1 MKNALVTGGCGF
13 IGSNLVDYLVDKG
26 YSVVVVDNLSTGS
39 KEYCREDVK
48 YYFGDVEEIMSDMF
62 TIKESIDIIFHVGA
76 ISDTTLQDCNEM
88 LYWNYTLSKK
98 LFDLAG

>member
-39 KEYCREDVK
+39 KEYCREEKIVK
-48 YYFGDVEEIMSDMF
+48 LCMP
-62 TIKESIDIIFHVGA
+62 
-76 ISDTTLQDCNEM
+76 
-88 LYWNYTLSKK
+88 
-98 LFDLAG
+98 DLAPIMAVCI